1 MTTQSKNSPIEIIY
15 AAVAAINIMPCYLK
29 IVYKKKKKNCV
40 LKNLYT
46 LIITDY
52 YQKLHMRKTNIA
64 LNFT

>member
-29 IVYKKKKKNCV
+29 IVQKKKKQNCV

-52 YQKLHMRKTNIA
+52 RNYI
-64 LNFT
+64 

>member
-29 IVYKKKKKNCV
+29 IVQKKKTKLYFKKFVHFNNHR
-40 LKNLYT
+40 L
-46 LIITDY
+46 
-52 YQKLHMRKTNIA
+52 QKLHMRKTNIA